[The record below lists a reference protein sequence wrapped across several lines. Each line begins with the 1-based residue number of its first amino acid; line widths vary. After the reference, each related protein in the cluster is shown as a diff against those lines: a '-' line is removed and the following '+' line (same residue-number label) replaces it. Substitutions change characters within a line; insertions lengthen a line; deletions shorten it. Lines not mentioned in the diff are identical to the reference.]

1 MTYCS
6 FCGKNHNVGFIS
18 TRFAG
23 TDGVSLETAK
33 WADVFERVGFSS
45 YYFAGELDRPPESSF
60 LVEEA
65 HFQHP
70 DIKDIFRN
78 CFGPRVRGRFVTQ
91 KIYEL
96 KRKLKD
102 DLYRFIEKFDIDLLV
117 PENSLTIP
125 LNIPL
130 GMAITETISETGIP
144 TIAHHHDFFWE
155 RQHFMVNAA
164 WEYLNMAFPPH
175 LPPIKHVVINS
186 SAGNQLSLR
195 TGISSTII
203 PNVMDFENPPPTALN
218 SESCAYG
225 SQDRSVEADD
235 YAADVRQALGV
246 GDDELLI
253 LQPTRVVKRKGI
265 EHAIELVHRLG
276 IKAKLII
283 SHASGD
289 EGYDYERRV
298 REYSKLMNVDTYFV
312 SNIIN
317 EKRGLTEDGRKIYTL
332 EDVYPHAD
340 LVTYPSTFEGFGNAF
355 LEAIYFC
362 RPIVVNT
369 YSIYT
374 MDIKP
379 KGFSVIEIDGYVS
392 DEAIRKTRKV
402 LTDSKLRREM
412 VKHNYETAKHY
423 FSYSVLYNK
432 LKNLIKDLTGCPLG
446 LNIEN

>member
-1 MTYCS
+1 MGYCTN
-6 FCGKNHNVGFIS
+6 CQRNHNVGFIS
-18 TRFAG
+18 TRFSG
-23 TDGVSLETAK
+23 TDGVSLEAAK
-33 WADVFERVGFSS
+33 WAEVFEKAGFSI
-45 YYFAGELDRPPESSF
+45 YYFAGELDRPPEISF

-70 DIKDIFRN
+70 DIKEVFRN
-78 CFGPRVRGRFVTQ
+78 CFGARVRNRSVTQ

-102 DLYRFIEKFDIDLLV
+102 DLYRFIEEYEIDLLV
-117 PENSLTIP
+117 PENALTIP

-130 GMAITETISETGIP
+130 GIAITEVISETGMP

-155 RQHFMVNAA
+155 RQHFMTNAA

-175 LPPIKHVVINS
+175 LPTIQHVVINS
-186 SAGNQLSLR
+186 SADNQLSLR
-195 TGISSTII
+195 TGISATII
-203 PNVMDFENPPPTALN
+203 PNVMNFENPPPMLDGI
-218 SESCAYG
+218 ESCGFEAGHKSG
-225 SQDRSVEADD
+225 SKDD
-235 YAADVRQALGV
+235 YAADVRQALGLA
-246 GDDELLI
+246 DDEVLI

-276 IKAKLII
+276 MKSKLVI

-298 REYSKLMNVDTYFV
+298 RDYSKLMKVDTYFV

-317 EKRGLTEDGRKIYTL
+317 EQRGLTKNGRKIYTL
-332 EDVYPHAD
+332 EDVYPQSD

-392 DEAIRKTRKV
+392 DEAVRKTRKV
-402 LTDSKLRREM
+402 LTDSEFRRNM

-423 FSYSVLYNK
+423 YSYSVLHNK
-432 LKNLIKDLTGCPLG
+432 LKSLISDCTGCPL
-446 LNIEN
+446 E